1 MTSATRE
8 QKEKELAKAIKDLEK
23 KKRQLA
29 KPKANDV
36 GEKLFQELVA
46 EAEREGR
53 AEKLQ
58 GSIESFH
65 RSMREER
72 RRPLN
77 LP

>member
-1 MTSATRE
+1 MSPIRKKQE
-8 QKEKELAKAIKDLEK
+8 QELAKAIKDLEK

-29 KPKANDV
+29 KLKANDY
-36 GEKLFQELVA
+36 GERLFQELVA

-58 GSIESFH
+58 KSIQAFH
-65 RSMREER
+65 RRVREESS
-72 RRPLN
+72 RPLN